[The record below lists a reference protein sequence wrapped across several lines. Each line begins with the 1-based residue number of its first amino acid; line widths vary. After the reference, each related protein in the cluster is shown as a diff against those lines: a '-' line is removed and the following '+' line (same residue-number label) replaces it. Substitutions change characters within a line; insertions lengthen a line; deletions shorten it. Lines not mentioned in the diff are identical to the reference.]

1 MKRTAKEMLDELIE
15 IYNAKYQDFTY
26 CLELIEEIL
35 KPYKIKER
43 KERLK

>member
-1 MKRTAKEMLDELIE
+1 MLDELIN
-15 IYNAKYQDFTY
+15 IYNAKYHDFIY

>member
-15 IYNAKYQDFTY
+15 IYGATYKDFTY

>member
-1 MKRTAKEMLDELIE
+1 MLDELIN
-15 IYNAKYQDFTY
+15 IYNAKYHDFTH

>member
-1 MKRTAKEMLDELIE
+1 LKTALEMFEELVDSGAT
-15 IYNAKYQDFTY
+15 YKDFTH

-43 KERLK
+43 RERLK